1 MLAFRN
7 GKRTFCS
14 HQKPSSTDLKYRLRV
29 KSQFR
34 FEKCAPIM
42 RSRKLIFASMIALA
56 FNQKMN
62 AQDSNTT
69 VPFGLEVVESPVEPP
84 FRYAF
89 ATPEPEI
96 GPETIEELSK
106 RLTALESKESLAEA
120 KLQWL
125 GDAKK
130 PTVEKPKFPNV
141 AINGVFQADAVA
153 FNQLDSSR
161 DAYGRVEGG
170 ADFRRARLSAKGA
183 VSDRMD
189 YFMQMDFGFFGRPT
203 FTDVWTDF
211 KEVGSLGTVR
221 VGQWKQ
227 PFGLET
233 VSSFRYTTFMERSSL
248 FQAFTPFRHIGVGFH
263 NHSDDLNWTWAASY
277 FRTGQD
283 QFGGSLSTDG
293 GNGGA
298 ARLTHL
304 LWHDGAKG
312 EDYLHFGG
320 GYFLN
325 APPNERTRFRSIPE
339 IFVGEFVVPTG
350 VPLGTSGQ
358 PVPDVANGTPFF
370 VDTGNISGT
379 NLTQT
384 FGLESMWVRGPLSWQ
399 SEAMGCFVDTA
410 GTGNAFLN
418 GAYSQVGWFLTGE
431 HRPYD
436 RKAGAIDRVIPFH
449 SVSKCGGGW
458 GAWEIAGRWSY
469 LDVTDRQIQGGMMQ
483 NMTAGLNWYVNPNC
497 KCVFNYI
504 HSWADARPIRNGV
517 ITSNNFISSQTD
529 AYGMRCQLDF

>member
-1 MLAFRN
+1 M
-7 GKRTFCS
+7 RTQSFLIAACLIS
-14 HQKPSSTDLKYRLRV
+14 VFSSMAAAQEGYIQDPAGLGMNESKPQPIYTIAVPYDEPNDIQELTLRL
-29 KSQFR
+29 Q
-34 FEKCAPIM
+34 
-42 RSRKLIFASMIALA
+42 
-56 FNQKMN
+56 
-62 AQDSNTT
+62 T
-69 VPFGLEVVESPVEPP
+69 LEDKE
-84 FRYAF
+84 RQTA
-89 ATPEPEI
+89 
-96 GPETIEELSK
+96 EELK
-106 RLTALESKESLAEA
+106 
-120 KLQWL
+120 KLQ
-125 GDAKK
+125 DAKK
-130 PTVEKPKFPNV
+130 TSAEKPKLPSV
-141 AINGVFQADAVA
+141 AINGVFQADAVS
-153 FNQLDSSR
+153 FNQGETSKE
-161 DAYGRVEGG
+161 AYGRIDGG

-203 FTDVWTDF
+203 FTDVWADF
-211 KEVGSLGTVR
+211 KDVGSLGTVR

-248 FQAFTPFRHIGVGFH
+248 FQAFTPFRHIGVGFYNH
-263 NHSDDLNWTWAASY
+263 NDNLDWTWAASY

-298 ARLTHL
+298 GRLTHL
-304 LWHDGAKG
+304 LWHNGPKG
-312 EDYLHFGG
+312 EDYLHVGA

-325 APPNERTRFRSIPE
+325 SPPNDRIRFRSIPE

-370 VDTGNISGT
+370 VDTGTLAGT

-384 FGLESMWVRGPLSWQ
+384 IGLESLWVRGPLSWQ
-399 SEAMGCFVDTA
+399 SEAMGCFVDTSQN
-410 GTGNAFLN
+410 GNAFLN

-436 RKAGAIDRVIPFH
+436 RKSGAIDRVIPFH

-469 LDVTDRQIQGGMMQ
+469 LDVTDGQIIGGLMQ
-483 NMTAGLNWYVNPNC
+483 NMTVGLNWYVNPNC

-504 HSWADARPIRNGV
+504 HSWADSRPIRNGV
-517 ITSNNFISSQTD
+517 IQSNDFISSQTD
-529 AYGMRCQLDF
+529 AFGLRCQLDF